1 MKLDVSKMGAL
12 GAAINEMQEVYSK
25 YSEYRPTQLS
35 DMPFYEPMNDL
46 ETSLANKEKNKNI
59 LLLVFGIVV
68 IIAITVLSY
77 FLSLKVSGLF
87 VMIAIAVL
95 FAGFLVAIIARP
107 VTVLRGTAVLKQVK
121 SSSASGSGS
130 RSYYISFIIES
141 PEKMLGASV
150 PIAKNHFEMVSE
162 GSQVLIVKLG
172 GTYRAVP
179 MN

>member
-68 IIAITVLSY
+68 IIAITVLS
-77 FLSLKVSGLF
+77 LKASGLF